1 MRQADELLNIRLLQP
16 ATLLPGEDES
26 SADEAVWL
34 DAKTATEEFSA
45 RLNRITQLTGFSDPV
60 YAEAVVTVHEYDV
73 VLDMMLINQTD
84 ATLQNLTLELS
95 TVGDLK
101 LCERPATLSLAPHS
115 TQTLKAN
122 IKVSSTETG
131 IIFGSI

>member
-1 MRQADELLNIRLLQP
+1 MRQADELLNIRML
-16 ATLLPGEDES
+16 ASTSLLPGEDES

-60 YAEAVVTVHEYDV
+60 YAEAVVTVHEYDII
-73 VLDMMLINQTD
+73 LDVMVINQTD
-84 ATLQNLTLELS
+84 TTLCNLSLELS

-101 LCERPATLSLAPHS
+101 
-115 TQTLKAN
+115 
-122 IKVSSTETG
+122 
-131 IIFGSI
+131 